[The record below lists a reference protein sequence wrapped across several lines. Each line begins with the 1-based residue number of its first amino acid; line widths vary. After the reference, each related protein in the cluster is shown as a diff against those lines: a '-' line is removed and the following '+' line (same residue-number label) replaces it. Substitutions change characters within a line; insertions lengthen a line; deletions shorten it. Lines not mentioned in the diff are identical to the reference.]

1 MRHPILSALL
11 LAFSLTVSAQS
22 SLDLMSQARLRQM
35 RMMQREAETPNSVKL
50 KSLEVMKQ
58 KLGVP
63 ANHAM
68 AIVRLSDGAGTEEL
82 EAAGAHVIRSRYG
95 FAFINMPLDKVER
108 ISSLKSVRR
117 MQLANPVEPKMM
129 DARRDAHVDEIH
141 KGIGLSQAYTGKGVV
156 CGIVDMGFDINHINF
171 QNEDGSPRVK
181 FYEYVDVNQNS
192 TSIDDYATRK
202 LYNTPE
208 LIKLATTDNKDYFH
222 GTHTMGIMAGGYK
235 GTTKTAIVSED
246 GKKADVSDM
255 PNPYYGVAPEADI
268 VAAACSQFT
277 DILMA
282 IAVDDLAYYAREY
295 TKQPYVIN
303 LSIGSNYGPHDG
315 TNTICQYFDAVAE
328 EANAIICLAAGN
340 EGSLKIAATKTFT
353 ETDKQLKTFIAGYDT
368 EKKDGEIVYAR
379 YGGINIYANDDKP
392 FNITAVICN
401 RSRNKIAANLSIE
414 MSEETM
420 GKFKYFVT
428 PDAKQE
434 ESDVVNNT
442 LSRYFNGYIGIGW
455 EVDSVNMRRYA
466 ILDYYVYD
474 LNSSNANKDYLLGFK
489 IEGEPGQTFHVY
501 CDGSYS
507 YMDNFGVEGWDD
519 GNTNGSIS
527 DFATGKKGIV
537 VGSYNTSSNYGA
549 IDGYLYKPDYGMDLV
564 KGGVSP
570 FSSYG
575 TLCDGRNLPHVLAPG
590 AVIISS
596 YNRYYVQDMN
606 MPTSALTG
614 AATKDGSTYPFSWQS
629 GTSMATPFVSGTI
642 ALWLEADPTLTVDD
656 VLDILKTTSRQD
668 EYTAAAD
675 PVQVGYGKIDA
686 YAGLKEVLRRKGQS
700 SGIRETAQDAA
711 SRLVVSQRGERE
723 LNVFLAGAER
733 MDVEVFTLSGVPVA
747 KKTANGDETSISLN
761 NAPRGAY
768 AVRVNGKHS
777 KCIIVK

>member
-1 MRHPILSALL
+1 
-11 LAFSLTVSAQS
+11 
-22 SLDLMSQARLRQM
+22 MSHARLRQM
-35 RMMQREAETPNSVKL
+35 RMLQREAEAPTSVKL
-50 KSLEVMKQ
+50 KGLEVMKQ
-58 KLGVP
+58 RLGVP
-63 ANHAM
+63 TNHAM
-68 AIVRLSDGAGTEEL
+68 AIVRLSDGMGTEEL

-95 FAFINMPLDKVER
+95 FAFINMPLSKVER

-117 MQLANPVEPKMM
+117 MQLANPVEPKMI

-141 KGIGLSQAYTGKGVV
+141 QGIGLSQAYTGKGVV

-181 FYEYVDVNQNS
+181 FYEYIDVNQNS
-192 TSIDDYATRK
+192 TSIDDYASRK

-208 LIKLATTDNKDYFH
+208 LIKVATTDNKDYFH

-235 GTTKTAIVSED
+235 GTTKTAIVNED
-246 GKKADVSDM
+246 SKKADVSEM

-268 VAAACSQFT
+268 IAAACSQFT

-282 IAVDDLAYYAREY
+282 IAVDDLAYYAKEY

-340 EGSLKIAATKTFT
+340 EGSLKIAATKTLT
-353 ETDKQLKTFIAGYDT
+353 ETDKELKTFIAGYDT
-368 EKKDGEIVYAR
+368 KKNDGEVVYAR

-392 FNITAVICN
+392 FTIQAVLYN
-401 RSRNKIAANLSIE
+401 SSRKVFARRFSME
-414 MSEETM
+414 MNEETM
-420 GKFKYFVT
+420 GTFTYWVT

-434 ESDVVNNT
+434 DSDIVDQT
-442 LSRYFNGYIGIGW
+442 LARYCNGYIGIGW
-455 EVDSVNMRRYA
+455 EVDSVNMRTYA
-466 ILDYYVYD
+466 ILDYYMYD
-474 LNSSNANKDYLLGFK
+474 LNTSNADHKYKLGFL
-489 IEGEPGQTFHVY
+489 ISGEPGQTFHVY

-507 YMDNFGVEGWDD
+507 YMDNFGIEGWDD
-519 GNTNGSIS
+519 GSTNGSIS
-527 DFATGKKGIV
+527 DFATGKKEIV

-549 IDGYLYKPDYGMDLV
+549 IDGYIYKPDYGMDLV

-575 TLCDGRNLPHVLAPG
+575 TLCDGRNLPHILAPG

-606 MPTSALTG
+606 MPTPALTG
-614 AATKDGSTYPFSWQS
+614 AVTKDGSTHPFSWQS

-656 VLDILKTTSRQD
+656 VMDILKTTARND
-668 EYTAAAD
+668 EHTAAAD

-700 SGIRETAQDAA
+700 SGIRETTQDAA

-723 LNVFLAGAER
+723 LNIFLAGAKG
-733 MDVEVFTLSGVPVA
+733 MDIEVFTLSGTPVA
-747 KKTANGDETSISLN
+747 RKSVAGDETSISLN

-777 KCIIVK
+777 KCIVVR